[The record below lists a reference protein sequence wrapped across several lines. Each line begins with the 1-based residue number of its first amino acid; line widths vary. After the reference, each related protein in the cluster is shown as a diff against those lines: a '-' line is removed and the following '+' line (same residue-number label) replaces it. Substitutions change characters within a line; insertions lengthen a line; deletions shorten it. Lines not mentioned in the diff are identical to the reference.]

1 METRKP
7 RLVPGYLKYGAF
19 ALGLLTAIAFRVILV
34 IDHIQP
40 SWVRPVWYFAVLGNL
55 LFFFY
60 RFKITQ
66 KRKHAVDDFRL
77 IQKIKSHSE
86 LEPEDRESLVYLLSS
101 IKVSFENM
109 NYFIIFIF
117 SVIAIAV
124 DIALSMIE

>member
-7 RLVPGYLKYGAF
+7 RLVPGYLIYGAF
-19 ALGLLTAIAFRVILV
+19 ALGLLTAIAFRAIIV
-34 IDHIQP
+34 IDHVRP
-40 SWVRPVWYFAVLGNL
+40 SWVRPMWYFAVLGNL
-55 LFFFY
+55 LFFLY

-77 IQKIKSHSE
+77 IQKIKSHSD
-86 LEPEDRESLVYLLSS
+86 LEPEDREALVYLLSS
-101 IKVSFENM
+101 IKVSFENR

>member
-7 RLVPGYLKYGAF
+7 RLVPGYLIYGAF
-19 ALGLLTAIAFRVILV
+19 ALGLLTAIAFRAIIV
-34 IDHIQP
+34 IDHVRP
-40 SWVRPVWYFAVLGNL
+40 SWVRPMWYCAVLGNL

-66 KRKHAVDDFRL
+66 KRKHAIDDFRL
-77 IQKIKSHSE
+77 LQKIKANSA
-86 LEPEDRESLVYLLSS
+86 LEPEDREALVYLLAS
-101 IKVSFENM
+101 IKVSFENR

-117 SVIAIAV
+117 SIIAIAV